1 MPGRVVVPRVRLEE
15 RVLVGRR
22 RLDGTPLAVEDVLA
36 GVDELARALHAAL
49 VDRVAGHRP
58 GLPRRATAYAA
69 PMGAAAA
76 AVSMSSTTSSGGET
90 LGTWVAAAP
99 PGGAPPRRGS

>member
-1 MPGRVVVPRVRLEE
+1 MPGRVLVPRVRVEE
-15 RVLVGRR
+15 RVLVGGP
-22 RLDGTPLAVEDVLA
+22 RLDRTPLAVEDVLA

-58 GLPRRATAYAA
+58 GLPRRPTAYAA
-69 PMGAAAA
+69 PAGTAAA
-76 AVSMSSTTSSGGET
+76 AVSMSATTSSGCET
-90 LGTWVAAAP
+90 IGTWVAAAP